1 VESIAL
7 QRQEDACW
15 KTGWRLSVD
24 RRMLVGDG
32 LALVGRRADAC
43 LKAGVVLGDLDYYV
57 NILNSLIMAVLYRL
71 HKNEIRGSKNFGKY
85 HAMTVKAGTVS
96 QDEIER
102 MIEHRC
108 SATKGDVK
116 LVLTELISVL
126 KERMQEG
133 YVVELEDFGRFSLAV
148 KSVCVD
154 DPEEFDV
161 RKHMKGLKCN
171 FTPAG
176 HRVGMGDRRVRRWFF
191 DGCTIE
197 EAPKY
202 KKPE

>member
-1 VESIAL
+1 
-7 QRQEDACW
+7 
-15 KTGWRLSVD
+15 
-24 RRMLVGDG
+24 
-32 LALVGRRADAC
+32 
-43 LKAGVVLGDLDYYV
+43 
-57 NILNSLIMAVLYRL
+57 MAVLYRL

-202 KKPE
+202 KKPEGNMPPALPPNGGKMWGLHSTNDYFIIKV

>member
-1 VESIAL
+1 
-7 QRQEDACW
+7 
-15 KTGWRLSVD
+15 
-24 RRMLVGDG
+24 MLVDSRTFAGRG
-32 LALVGRRADAC
+32 MTVSRQVG
-43 LKAGVVLGDLDYYV
+43 VMLGDLDFYV
-57 NILNSLIMAVLYRL
+57 LIQNITTMAVLYRL